1 MCYVLSQDSM
11 SVRHISIKSS
21 KWFKVTLNDSSG
33 TEAVLWLTSYP
44 SFIRSTCSRLKR
56 FMFCP
61 VGVLFSPLS
70 LVSMNCVH
78 LCFPSP
84 SLHFKVLHITWPWVF
99 TVVRIPNIGEVS
111 SPAPSPNGRRV
122 EDSQKMQSARRAKQ
136 LLYILRGPAHILLWQ
151 WPATTSPLLWLNKP
165 MYTLAMYLLLLHLIE
180 QLMWVIL

>member
-11 SVRHISIKSS
+11 TVRHISIKSS
-21 KWFKVTLNDSSG
+21 KRFKVTLNDSSG

-70 LVSMNCVH
+70 LVSMDCVH

-99 TVVRIPNIGEVS
+99 TVVQIHNIGEVS
-111 SPAPSPNGRRV
+111 SPAPSPNGRKV
-122 EDSQKMQSARRAKQ
+122 EDSQKMQSARRANDCISWEDRQ
-136 LLYILRGPAHILLWQ
+136 IFCFDNDQQRQALYCGLISQCIRLQCI
-151 WPATTSPLLWLNKP
+151 
-165 MYTLAMYLLLLHLIE
+165 YCLHLIE